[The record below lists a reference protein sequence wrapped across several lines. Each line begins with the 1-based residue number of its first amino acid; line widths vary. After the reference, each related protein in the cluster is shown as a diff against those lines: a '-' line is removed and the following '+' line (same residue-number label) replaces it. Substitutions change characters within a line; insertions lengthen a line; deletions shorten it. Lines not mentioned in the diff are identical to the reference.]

1 LDEAAILTLI
11 LAAYGAG
18 LATVQAI
25 LRVAERRRRLKVAV
39 AWGLGMSGG
48 RPEGSALFVVSAA
61 NTGGRDVSLSSA
73 GFILPDSR
81 NFMLLETP
89 GLVLP
94 HRLQEGANCA
104 FWLDPRGV
112 AVNLKQ
118 NGLGGKV
125 RIVGYFTDTLGKKY
139 RSEPT
144 EFDIDS
150 NLPATR

>member
-1 LDEAAILTLI
+1 
-11 LAAYGAG
+11 
-18 LATVQAI
+18 
-25 LRVAERRRRLKVAV
+25 
-39 AWGLGMSGG
+39 MSGG

-94 HRLQEGANCA
+94 HRLQEGANCG